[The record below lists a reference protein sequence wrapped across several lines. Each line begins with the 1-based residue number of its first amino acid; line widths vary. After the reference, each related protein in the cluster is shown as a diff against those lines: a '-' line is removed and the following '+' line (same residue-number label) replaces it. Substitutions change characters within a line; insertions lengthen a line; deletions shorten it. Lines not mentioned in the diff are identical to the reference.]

1 MNVVECERVAELIFD
16 HATGRLPEAERA
28 EVDAHLGGCPAC
40 RTLLEEERV
49 TAELLRT
56 RLPRHGAS
64 EALKQ
69 RLAASAA
76 AVDAEPK
83 RASRFR
89 ALAAA
94 AMIAAAAVVAVVFYG
109 FHLGRPSEG
118 GNALVSEALND
129 HLRVLYAEHPVEV
142 ESGGIHQVKPW
153 FTGRL
158 DFAPVVA
165 FDGDDEYSLKGGS
178 VGYLI
183 DRKAA
188 VFVYK
193 LRLHTISVLVFRA
206 EGLPWPEGTL
216 PVGAHRATVTARCGF
231 HVVTLRDGD
240 IGYAAVSDVAVPDIV
255 KLLGKVDGASR

>member
-1 MNVVECERVAELIFD
+1 VNVVECKRVAELIFD
-16 HATGRLPEAERA
+16 HVSGRLTGAERA
-28 EVDAHLGGCPAC
+28 EVDAHLEHCAEC
-40 RTLLEEERV
+40 KKLLEEERV
-49 TAELLRT
+49 AAELLRT

-69 RLAASAA
+69 RLVASAA
-76 AVDAEPK
+76 TVDAEPR
-83 RASRFR
+83 RANRFM

-94 AMIAAAAVVAVVFYG
+94 AIVFAAGVVAVVFFG
-109 FHLGRPSEG
+109 FHLEKPSLG
-118 GNALVSEALND
+118 TNALASEALND
-129 HLRVLYAEHPVEV
+129 HLRVLYADRPVEV

-165 FDGDDEYSLKGGS
+165 FDGDDEYALKGGS
-178 VGYLI
+178 VGYFI

-206 EGLPWPEGTL
+206 EGLPWAEGTL
-216 PVGAHRATVTARCGF
+216 PVGAHRATVEALRGF
-231 HVVTLRDGD
+231 HVVLLRDGD
-240 IGYAAVSDVAVPDIV
+240 IGYAAVSDVATPDIV
-255 KLLGKVDGASR
+255 RLLGKVDGVR